1 LHAVL
6 ELGVELGCQL
16 LVFIVKWPDSVCK
29 DPVIPSVLPALVMN
43 SVAKAVAWLFAWLH
57 VHDFRLVEHVHVKAE
72 NLFVLVELGRLL
84 LTRGSHDGQ
93 KVLLSRRNVKEIFDS
108 APLLADGSRDD
119 AAAAG

>member
-1 LHAVL
+1 
-6 ELGVELGCQL
+6 
-16 LVFIVKWPDSVCK
+16 
-29 DPVIPSVLPALVMN
+29 MN

-57 VHDFRLVEHVHVKAE
+57 VHDFGLVEHVHVKAE

-108 APLLADGSRDD
+108 APLLADGSRD
-119 AAAAG
+119 AAVAG